1 MLVISKKLVGLIT
14 LFCICSFAQ
23 AEIDAGDKQPMPE
36 LRWLDVAGEQHRLS
50 EMTDK
55 PKLLHFWA
63 AWCIP
68 CRKELPEVAQWQK
81 ENPQIDVL
89 ALSLDQKIAQTKYF
103 VKKYNID
110 MPALLLNEDDSDA
123 LGVPV
128 VPYTIFVS
136 KDNRFLGSLP
146 GVAPWLEPAFTE
158 EVRSLLL
165 PLQADVLK

>member
-1 MLVISKKLVGLIT
+1 MLSVSKKLAGLIA
-14 LFCICSFAQ
+14 LFCICSLAQ
-23 AEIDAGDKQPMPE
+23 AEIDAGDNQPMPE
-36 LRWLDVAGEQHRLS
+36 LRWVDGQGEEHRLS

-68 CRKELPEVAQWQK
+68 CRKEMPEVVQWQK
-81 ENPQIDVL
+81 DNLQIDVL

-103 VKKYNID
+103 LKKYKID
-110 MPALLLNEDDSDA
+110 MSALLLNEDDSDA

-146 GVAPWLEPAFTE
+146 GVAPWLEADFTE
-158 EVRSLLL
+158 EVRRLLL
-165 PLQADVLK
+165 P

>member
-1 MLVISKKLVGLIT
+1 MLAVSKKLAGLIA
-14 LFCICSFAQ
+14 LLCVCSLAQ
-23 AEIDAGDKQPMPE
+23 AEIDAGDNKPMPE
-36 LRWLDVAGEQHRLS
+36 LRWVDGQGEEHRLS
-50 EMTDK
+50 EMIDK

-68 CRKELPEVAQWQK
+68 CRKEMPEVVQWQK

-103 VKKYNID
+103 LKKYKID

-146 GVAPWLEPAFTE
+146 GVAPWLEAGFTE
-158 EVRSLLL
+158 EVHGLLL
-165 PLQADVLK
+165 P

>member
-1 MLVISKKLVGLIT
+1 MLAVSKKLAVLIA

-23 AEIDAGDKQPMPE
+23 AEIDVGDNQPMPE
-36 LRWLDVAGEQHRLS
+36 LRWVDGQGEEHRLS

-68 CRKELPEVAQWQK
+68 CRKEMPEVVQWQK
-81 ENPQIDVL
+81 NNPQIDVL

-103 VKKYNID
+103 LKKYKID
-110 MPALLLNEDDSDA
+110 MPAFLLNEDDSDA

-136 KDNRFLGSLP
+136 QDNRFLGSLP
-146 GVAPWLEPAFTE
+146 GVAPWLEAGFTE
-158 EVRSLLL
+158 EVHRLLL
-165 PLQADVLK
+165 P

>member
-1 MLVISKKLVGLIT
+1 MLAVSKNLAGLIV
-14 LFCICSFAQ
+14 LLCVCGFAQ
-23 AEIDAGDKQPMPE
+23 AEIDAGDNQPMPE
-36 LRWLDVAGEQHRLS
+36 LRWVDVAGQEHRLS

-68 CRKELPEVAQWQK
+68 CRKEMPEVVQWQK

-103 VKKYNID
+103 LKKYKID

-136 KDNRFLGSLP
+136 QDNRFLGSLP
-146 GVAPWLEPAFTE
+146 GVAPWLEAGFTE

-165 PLQADVLK
+165 P